1 MKLKRVLKYL
11 LFVSLIGFLGFLYSF
26 TSIRNNVKKV
36 TNIEVKFEQGSNN
49 FLTHAMV
56 DKLLI
61 QNNKTVVNQAKS
73 TIDLYSLERSVSEN
87 PYIEK
92 AAVFLTIGGL
102 LKATIKQRTPVARIL
117 SSKDSYYVDK
127 QGIKIPLSANY
138 SARVLLV
145 SGIESEADVQG
156 VLHLIGSILED
167 DFLQKEIVGIVKSA
181 DDNYTFSVRSG
192 NYKIDFGKLTDVTLK
207 FRKLKAFYNTT
218 FDNKT
223 IQEYKTIALK
233 YHNQVVCTK

>member
-1 MKLKRVLKYL
+1 
-11 LFVSLIGFLGFLYSF
+11 LGFLYRF
-26 TSIRNNVKKV
+26 TSLRNNVKKV
-36 TNIEVKFEQGSNN
+36 TKIEVKFEQGSNN

-73 TIDLYSLERSVSEN
+73 AIDLYSLERNVSEN
-87 PYIEK
+87 SYIEK

-102 LKATIKQRTPVARIL
+102 LKATIKQRTPMARIL

-145 SGIESEADVQG
+145 WGMESEADVQRI
-156 VLHLIGSILED
+156 LPLMERILED

-181 DDNYTFSVRSG
+181 DDTYTFSVRSG
-192 NYKIDFGKLTDVTLK
+192 NYKIDFGKLTDITLK

>member
-1 MKLKRVLKYL
+1 MKIKRVLKYL
-11 LFVSLIGFLGFLYSF
+11 LFASLIGFLGFLYSF

-73 TIDLYSLERSVSEN
+73 TIDLYSLERNVSEN

-145 SGIESEADVQG
+145 SGIENETDVQG
-156 VLHLIGSILED
+156 VLPLIGSILED
-167 DFLQKEIVGIVKSA
+167 DFLKKEIVGIVKSA
-181 DDNYTFSVRSG
+181 DDNYIFSVRSG
-192 NYKIDFGKLTDVTLK
+192 NYKIDFGKLTDVALK

>member
-1 MKLKRVLKYL
+1 MKIKRVLKYL
-11 LFVSLIGFLGFLYSF
+11 LFASLIGFLGFLYSF

-61 QNNKTVVNQAKS
+61 QNYKTVVNQAKS
-73 TIDLYSLERSVSEN
+73 TIDLYSLERNVSEN

-145 SGIESEADVQG
+145 SGIESETDVQG
-156 VLHLIGSILED
+156 VLPLIGSILED

>member
-1 MKLKRVLKYL
+1 MKLKRVLKYSL
-11 LFVSLIGFLGFLYSF
+11 LVGLIGFLTFLYGF
-26 TSIRNNVKKV
+26 TSKRNNGKKV
-36 TNIEVKFEQGSNN
+36 TKIEVKFEAGNNN

-73 TIDLYSLERSVSEN
+73 AIDLYSLERNVSEN
-87 PYIEK
+87 SYIEK

-102 LKATIKQRTPVARIL
+102 LKATIKQRTPMARIL

-145 SGIESEADVQG
+145 WGMESEADVQRI
-156 VLHLIGSILED
+156 LPLMERILED

-181 DDNYTFSVRSG
+181 DDTYTFSVRSG
-192 NYKIDFGKLTDVTLK
+192 NYKIDFGKLTDITLK

>member
-1 MKLKRVLKYL
+1 MKFKRVLKYL
-11 LFVSLIGFLGFLYSF
+11 LFACLIGFLGFLYRF
-26 TSIRNNVKKV
+26 TSLRNNVKKV
-36 TNIEVKFEQGSNN
+36 TKIEVKFEQGSNN

-73 TIDLYSLERSVSEN
+73 TIDLYSLERNVSEN
-87 PYIEK
+87 SYIEK

-102 LKATIKQRTPVARIL
+102 LKATIKQRTPMARIL

-145 SGIESEADVQG
+145 SGMESEADVQRI
-156 VLHLIGSILED
+156 LPLMERILED

-181 DDNYTFSVRSG
+181 DDTYTFSVRSG
-192 NYKIDFGKLTDVTLK
+192 NYKIDFGKLTDITLK

>member
-1 MKLKRVLKYL
+1 MKIKRVLKYL
-11 LFVSLIGFLGFLYSF
+11 LFASLIGFLGFLYSF

-61 QNNKTVVNQAKS
+61 QNYKTVVNQAKS
-73 TIDLYSLERSVSEN
+73 TIDLYSLERNVSEN

-145 SGIESEADVQG
+145 SGIENETDVQG
-156 VLHLIGSILED
+156 VLPLIGSILED
-167 DFLQKEIVGIVKSA
+167 DFLKKEIVGIVKSA
-181 DDNYTFSVRSG
+181 DDNYIFSVRSG

-218 FDNKT
+218 FDNKM
-223 IQEYKTIALK
+223 IQEYKKIALK

>member
-1 MKLKRVLKYL
+1 
-11 LFVSLIGFLGFLYSF
+11 
-26 TSIRNNVKKV
+26 
-36 TNIEVKFEQGSNN
+36 
-49 FLTHAMV
+49 MV

-73 TIDLYSLERSVSEN
+73 TIDLYSLERNVSEN

-102 LKATIKQRTPVARIL
+102 LKATIKQRTPIARML

-145 SGIESEADVQG
+145 SGMESEADVQRI
-156 VLHLIGSILED
+156 LPLIGSILED

-181 DDNYTFSVRSG
+181 DDNYMFSVRSG
-192 NYKIDFGKLTDVTLK
+192 NYKIDFGKLTDIALK

-223 IQEYKTIALK
+223 IQEYKTIAIK